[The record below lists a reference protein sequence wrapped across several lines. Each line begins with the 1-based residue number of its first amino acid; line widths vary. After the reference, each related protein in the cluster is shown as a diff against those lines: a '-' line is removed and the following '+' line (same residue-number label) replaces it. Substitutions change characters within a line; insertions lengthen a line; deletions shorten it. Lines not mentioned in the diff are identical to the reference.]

1 MIGGGGMPGIAPR
14 AFAEIFDLLNANE
27 KQFSYQV
34 TLYMVELYNDQL
46 LDLMDKKNTN
56 KLDIKKDKKG
66 FSDEHNVNIFYK
78 LLYF

>member
-66 FSDEHNVNIFYK
+66 FSDEHNVNIF
-78 LLYF
+78 

>member
-1 MIGGGGMPGIAPR
+1 MPGIAPR

-66 FSDEHNVNIFYK
+66 FSDEYIVNIF
-78 LLYF
+78 

>member
-1 MIGGGGMPGIAPR
+1 MPGIAPR

-66 FSDEHNVNIFYK
+66 FSDEHNVNIF
-78 LLYF
+78 